1 MTNIENTMNI
11 KVIGIGGG
19 GNNATIRLIDDGVK
33 NINAY
38 FINTEISKLKT
49 VNPRNILQIGKQTT
63 KGLGAGANERVGEA
77 SAIESREEIR
87 KMLQGT
93 DMLFLTA
100 GMGGGT
106 GTGAIPVVA
115 EIAKSMGILTVAIV
129 TKPFAFEGKAR
140 ALRAEMGIE
149 KLKNNVNAKI
159 VVLND
164 RLLKI
169 SKEKI
174 TINKAFELA
183 DNILEQGIQSITD
196 LLTTVGEINID
207 FADIQTIFNYK
218 GKAYMGIG
226 TTGEGQTLEDA
237 VKQAIENPLTENKI
251 DNAKGVIVNIRGGD
265 TLGLSEINT
274 AMQLINDRVEE
285 NANIMFGTVID
296 ENLNSEKIV
305 TVIATGIE

>member
-1 MTNIENTMNI
+1 MTNIENTLNI
-11 KVIGIGGG
+11 KVLGIGGG
-19 GNNATIRLIDDGVK
+19 GNNATARLIDDGVK
-33 NINAY
+33 NINTY
-38 FINTEISKLKT
+38 FINTEISKLKKM
-49 VNPRNILQIGKQTT
+49 NPRNVLQIGKQTT
-63 KGLGAGANERVGEA
+63 RGLGAGANERIGEA
-77 SAIESREEIR
+77 AAIESSEEI
-87 KMLQGT
+87 KNMLQGT
-93 DMLFLTA
+93 DMLFLTS

-106 GTGAIPVVA
+106 GTGAMPVIA

-129 TKPFAFEGKAR
+129 TKPFAFEGKVR

-149 KLKNNVNAKI
+149 KLKDNVNAKI

-174 TINKAFELA
+174 TVNKAFELA

-196 LLTTVGEINID
+196 LVTTVGEINID

-226 TTGEGQTLEDA
+226 TTNEEQTLEDA
-237 VKQAIENPLTENKI
+237 IKQAIENPLTENKI
-251 DNAKGVIVNIRGGD
+251 DNAKGVIVNVKGGE
-265 TLGLSEINT
+265 TLSLSEINL
-274 AMQLINDRVEE
+274 AMQVINDRVAE
-285 NANIMFGTVID
+285 NANIIFGTTID
-296 ENLNSEKIV
+296 DSLYSKKIV